1 MLTESISGR
10 CALVPKFWIGLDIG
24 QKVDHSAV
32 CVVEE
37 LDENRG
43 AIVRFIWKYPLGT
56 GFKMVVDTVNELYL
70 SVRNRGEVRG
80 ITVDAT
86 GIGSAP
92 AQMLQERIQDMR
104 IDFFIFT
111 NKSKRQLVG
120 QVKVAH
126 SMGKLRFARRKGDE
140 IYNRT
145 LSSLITEMKSLQM
158 RVIREDSTDPEIE
171 AFSTGAHDDL
181 FTALALAV
189 KDIRFTMPS
198 GADGIIFVDDG
209 KSWLKNPL
217 TEPAHNEEYA
227 EVPVYFV

>member
-1 MLTESISGR
+1 MGR
-10 CALVPKFWIGLDIG
+10 YWLGVDVG
-24 QKVDHSAV
+24 QKVDNSAV

-37 LDENRG
+37 KTETNS

-56 GFKMVVDTVNELYL
+56 GFPLLVDTLVELYE
-70 SVRNRGEVRG
+70 SVKKRGEVAG

-92 AQMLQERIQDMR
+92 AQMLQQRIQDMR
-104 IDFFIFT
+104 VDFFIFT
-111 NKSKRQLVG
+111 NKTKRQLVG

-126 SMGKLRFARRKGDE
+126 SMGKLKFARRKGDE

-145 LSSLITEMKSLQM
+145 LSALITEMKSLQM
-158 RVIREDSTDPEIE
+158 KVVRENPNDPEIE

-189 KDIRFTMPS
+189 KDIRFTMPN
-198 GADGIIFVDDG
+198 GPEQAFFIED
-209 KSWLKNPL
+209 KHSWLKNPL
-217 TEPAHNEEYA
+217 TEPSSTDYPEAPIFW
-227 EVPVYFV
+227 V

>member
-1 MLTESISGR
+1 MPR
-10 CALVPKFWIGLDIG
+10 FHIGIDVG
-24 QKVDHSAV
+24 QRVDNSAV

-37 LDENRG
+37 NQATNS

-56 GFKMVVDTVNELYL
+56 GFPMLVDTLVELYE
-70 SVRNRGEVRG
+70 SIKKRGEVG
-80 ITVDAT
+80 SITIDAT

-92 AQMLQERIQDMR
+92 AQMLQQKIQDAR
-104 IDFFIFT
+104 VDFFIFT

-126 SMGKLRFARRKGDE
+126 SMGKLKFARRKGDE

-158 RVIREDSTDPEIE
+158 KVIRESPNDPEIE

-198 GADGIIFVDDG
+198 GPEGIAFIED
-209 KSWLKNPL
+209 KSWARNPL
-217 TEPAHNEEYA
+217 TTPSDSQYP
-227 EVPVYFV
+227 EVPIFFV

>member
-1 MLTESISGR
+1 MAR
-10 CALVPKFWIGLDIG
+10 FWIGLDIG

-37 LDENRG
+37 LEQDKG

-56 GFKMVVDTVNELYL
+56 GFPMVVDTVAELYE
-70 SVRNRGEVRG
+70 SISKRGEVRG

-92 AQMLQERIQDMR
+92 AQMLQERIQTMR

-158 RVIREDSTDPEIE
+158 KVIRESPNDPEIG

-189 KDIRFTMPS
+189 KDIRFTMPN
-198 GADGIIFVDDG
+198 GPEKAFFIETNDWV
-209 KSWLKNPL
+209 KNPL
-217 TEPAHNEEYA
+217 TEPNHEGYP